1 MIGPPEVVGPA
12 IGVDRTTLYQWLR
25 PSKHRDAGDIPSAR
39 NMRRLLAY
47 AAARGIPLRA
57 DHLIFG
63 AHRTEIEA
71 LMKTPRPPMPPAIPA
86 PARPEAAA

>member
-12 IGVDRTTLYQWLR
+12 IGIDRTAPYNWAR
-25 PSKHRDAGDIPSAR
+25 PAKHRDAGDIPSAR

-57 DHLIFG
+57 DHLIYG

-71 LMKTPRPPMPPAIPA
+71 LMKAPRPPMPPA
-86 PARPEAAA
+86 RPEAAA